1 MRKSDNGL
9 RSAGRVIRELRELQG
24 KSVVEVAEEL
34 DDAYWDVLMV
44 EKGERR
50 LPYSEVEAW
59 ADALSTSTM
68 VITKGRLARE
78 LVKHYDPA
86 LYEVLYSPVS
96 FESAAA

>member
-1 MRKSDNGL
+1 MRKCDGGL
-9 RSAGRVIRELRELQG
+9 SAAGKVIRALRELQG
-24 KSVVEVAEEL
+24 KSIVDVAEEL
-34 DDAYWDVLMV
+34 DGSYWDVMKV

-68 VITKGRLARE
+68 VITKKRLARE

-86 LYEVLYSPVS
+86 LYEIFYAVNFDSK
-96 FESAAA
+96 AA